1 MVKPLNFSIDEPDRV
16 TTRPMARLDPFNNLA
31 SMDEPRWLNDEQQ
44 QVWRQF
50 IAVLIKLPAALEGQL
65 QRDAGLTHVGYIVL
79 STLSEQPERTLPMS
93 RLAQRASASLSRLSH
108 VVSRLEA
115 QGWVRRVRHPED
127 GRVQLA
133 VLTDAGYDKVVDI
146 APGHAEAV
154 QQLVFDALSP
164 SQAKQLARV
173 CQSLLAQ
180 QETLAAQAR
189 VVAQSAPSVPK
200 TA

>member
-1 MVKPLNFSIDEPDRV
+1 
-16 TTRPMARLDPFNNLA
+16 MASLDAFNNLP
-31 SMDEPRWLNDEQQ
+31 SMDEPRWLSDEQQ
-44 QVWRQF
+44 QVWRRL
-50 IAVLIKLPAALEGQL
+50 IAVLIKLPASLEGQL

-79 STLSEQPERTLPMS
+79 STLSEQPEWTLPMS
-93 RLAQRASASLSRLSH
+93 RLAAKASASLSRLSH

-133 VLTDAGYDKVVDI
+133 VLTDAGHAKVVEI

-164 SQAKQLARV
+164 VQIRQLDRV
-173 CQSLLAQ
+173 CEALLAQ
-180 QETLAAQAR
+180 QQYLQQQLNSHPPT
-189 VVAQSAPSVPK
+189 P
-200 TA
+200 